1 MSTKTLSHASVAA
14 ASSGL
19 DTSRLQA
26 NGSGGASRL
35 DAPKP
40 HRKSI
45 EDSGIDRWLSPRQV
59 TAMLSISEATLYRWV
74 KQRPEFPRPVKFSR
88 GCTRFSLQQLRDF
101 AKGEAL

>member
-1 MSTKTLSHASVAA
+1 MSNKTLSHASVAA

-26 NGSGGASRL
+26 NGSGGTSRL
-35 DAPKP
+35 DAPP

-45 EDSGIDRWLSPRQV
+45 EDSGIDRWMSPRQV